1 VRLRRA
7 GSAWKK
13 TRRIRPPP
21 KRRTATSGRPLRPA
35 IRDQH
40 CVVPEKPLEISD
52 VAGARRLEE
61 GEQQSATLREE
72 LSMLKSPMELEELAR
87 RVVGGDREAVHGLVR
102 GVAADSARPLHG
114 PAAQGSGAS
123 GCNPPLRSCESVT
136 PPVSFQFSRAATPQT
151 MTGPALPNGAPFGPV
166 MYPSLASFKMRNS
179 SVRRPR

>member
-1 VRLRRA
+1 
-7 GSAWKK
+7 
-13 TRRIRPPP
+13 
-21 KRRTATSGRPLRPA
+21 
-35 IRDQH
+35 
-40 CVVPEKPLEISD
+40 
-52 VAGARRLEE
+52 
-61 GEQQSATLREE
+61 
-72 LSMLKSPMELEELAR
+72 MLKSPMELEELAR

-114 PAAQGSGAS
+114 PTAQGSGAS